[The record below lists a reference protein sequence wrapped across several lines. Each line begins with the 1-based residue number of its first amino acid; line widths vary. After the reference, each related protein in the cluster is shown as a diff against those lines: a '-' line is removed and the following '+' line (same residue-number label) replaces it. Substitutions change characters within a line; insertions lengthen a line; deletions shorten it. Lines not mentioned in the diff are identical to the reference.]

1 MTLISTKSRALCAT
15 YNGHSAPKLEQAV
28 WDYLGEFSD
37 PELVRQHLALGQFK
51 EMEQKESE
59 LAGLSRAL
67 TDLEGQFLQHLDLLK
82 RNVLSEAEFTKA
94 NEVARSQS
102 TALEFQREELTNWL
116 EEQRTRVSTAE
127 RLPGAIQSFLADF
140 ESLDKRHQKAQL
152 QAILKSACVYRDERL
167 ELQFRG

>member
-1 MTLISTKSRALCAT
+1 M
-15 YNGHSAPKLEQAV
+15 
-28 WDYLGEFSD
+28 DYLGEFSD

-94 NEVARSQS
+94 NEVARS
-102 TALEFQREELTNWL
+102 
-116 EEQRTRVSTAE
+116 
-127 RLPGAIQSFLADF
+127 
-140 ESLDKRHQKAQL
+140 
-152 QAILKSACVYRDERL
+152 
-167 ELQFRG
+167 